1 MKEGGTIEIGARIK
15 EVRTS
20 FGLSQSA
27 FSTALGISRSALSK
41 LESGENIPSERT
53 LLLIA
58 RVYGVSDEW
67 LRTENGEMFLS
78 ASSSVDL
85 SALFC
90 RLLAVLPRLTANQ
103 QLLLERK
110 LNEFFAEF

>member
-1 MKEGGTIEIGARIK
+1 MKEGGTIEIGARMK

-20 FGLSQSA
+20 LGLSQSA
-27 FSTALGISRSALSK
+27 FAAALGISRSALSK
-41 LESGENIPSERT
+41 LESGENTPSERT
-53 LLLIA
+53 LLLVS
-58 RVYGVSDEW
+58 RVYGVNDEW
-67 LRTENGEMFLS
+67 LRTGSGEMFLS
-78 ASSSVDL
+78 ASGSVDL

-110 LNEFFAEF
+110 LNEFFAEL